1 MIMSF
6 TSMAIHVSLDDLL
19 LGSRVLGVRTE
30 KWIGLLE
37 NIHEYEAIRRSL

>member
-1 MIMSF
+1 
-6 TSMAIHVSLDDLL
+6 MATNVPFDGLL

-30 KWIGLLE
+30 RWIGLLE